1 MIFKRTFHIIHSTN
15 ITTTKIS
22 TKGYGGNK
30 QVRVLQKH
38 TPELCTTP
46 VSVLYTQSM
55 LDTWMTG
62 WTDQGTNAEALF
74 SRNLESRKD

>member
-1 MIFKRTFHIIHSTN
+1 MIFKRTFHKIHSTN

-22 TKGYGGNK
+22 TKGYGKNK
-30 QVRVLQKH
+30 QIRVLQTH
-38 TPELCTTP
+38 TPTLYTMP

-62 WTDQGTNAEALF
+62 WTNQGTNDEVF
-74 SRNLESRKD
+74 YSRNLESRKD